1 MAERVA
7 KWPEEYGIDGIDL
20 DLEDGAGD
28 TPKAGPNMIHF
39 VRRLRQLQPKMIIGR
54 ILFIFKF
61 RVFNLYI
68 WEKIIIKFR
77 KEVAIYNLD
86 FVDGTIPNSDAC
98 YK

>member
-54 ILFIFKF
+54 ILFIIFLNSESLTCTF
-61 RVFNLYI
+61 G
-68 WEKIIIKFR
+68 R
-77 KEVAIYNLD
+77 K
-86 FVDGTIPNSDAC
+86 S
-98 YK
+98 

>member
-1 MAERVA
+1 MFEILGGYAYSSKIKPWPWLESKSAAEAMAERVA

-54 ILFIFKF
+54 IHFILFF
-61 RVFNLYI
+61 
-68 WEKIIIKFR
+68 
-77 KEVAIYNLD
+77 
-86 FVDGTIPNSDAC
+86 
-98 YK
+98 

>member
-54 ILFIFKF
+54 ILFIFNDSNGKCLTTMKS
-61 RVFNLYI
+61 VNNTLTQ
-68 WEKIIIKFR
+68 
-77 KEVAIYNLD
+77 N
-86 FVDGTIPNSDAC
+86 G
-98 YK
+98 